1 MKYFHDRM
9 NIFKRSWIIPVLF
22 KHITKIFGENY
33 LSLLRYTADQL
44 WFLKI
49 KSLQITLGLPQDP
62 SRLLAGGEFGA
73 NGKCVYLF
81 VIPCGPWGP
90 GQIPDIRDT
99 GAVIRSTTSLQGSRI
114 RSQTWP
120 WPSELGR
127 HPHTPLLPSPRSGR
141 LPWVETP
148 GWDIMVCNGLC
159 LPTSP
164 SQREEQAA
172 TAGVHFSAQSTSCL
186 SSGILC
192 TPAPNFQPER
202 ETSWISEP
210 RLPVCDSTH
219 SCRGHFLSKTTQSLG
234 HTPSS
239 LLTLE
244 LMKKRE
250 WERENNLLYNEFDL
264 SGFFPLWSWI

>member
-1 MKYFHDRM
+1 MQLSGAQLLCRAAESEARLGRDP
-9 NIFKRSWIIPVLF
+9 RSWAAIPTPPYCLV
-22 KHITKIFGENY
+22 
-33 LSLLRYTADQL
+33 
-44 WFLKI
+44 
-49 KSLQITLGLPQDP
+49 
-62 SRLLAGGEFGA
+62 
-73 NGKCVYLF
+73 
-81 VIPCGPWGP
+81 P
-90 GQIPDIRDT
+90 GQ
-99 GAVIRSTTSLQGSRI
+99 GGC
-114 RSQTWP
+114 
-120 WPSELGR
+120 
-127 HPHTPLLPSPRSGR
+127 
-141 LPWVETP
+141 P
-148 GWDIMVCNGLC
+148 GWRPQGGISWFAMASASR
-159 LPTSP
+159 PPP

-250 WERENNLLYNEFDL
+250 
-264 SGFFPLWSWI
+264 